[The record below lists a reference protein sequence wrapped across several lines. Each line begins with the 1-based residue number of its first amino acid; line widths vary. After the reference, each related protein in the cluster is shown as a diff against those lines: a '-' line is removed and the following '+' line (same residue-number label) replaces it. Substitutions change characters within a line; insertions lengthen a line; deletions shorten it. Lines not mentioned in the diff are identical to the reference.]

1 MKKLLILFIFSL
13 TSIFFSIAD
22 EQHTPLTSQIVYP
35 SFANVVEPLIPKVV
49 NIYTEQSLD
58 KNLRGGPNPFGDLH
72 EFFFRNFDTPFPF
85 EDIYSNPRATSLG
98 SGFIIDKAGYI
109 VTNYHVVEN
118 GEKIKVKLY
127 DETEFEAKII
137 GTDKKTDLAL
147 LKIETTQELPFAVLG
162 NDKTARVGD
171 WVIAIGNPFGLSHT
185 VTAGIISSKAR
196 DIDLDQEGI
205 VNNYIQTDAPINRGS
220 SGGPLFT
227 LDGQVVG
234 VNTSIYST
242 SGANAG
248 VGFAIPSQTV
258 RKVIEQLKNFGKVSR
273 GFLNI
278 QIASLN
284 PEIAQDLGL
293 NKDQKGVLVNEVHY
307 GGDGER
313 AGLRPGDVIVGLQGK
328 KISSARELQVM
339 VAELEPNS
347 TINISIIRNSKP
359 IELTGTI
366 ASDTTSIADAKQAIV
381 KKPLTDAEIEINH
394 VIFTNLDPQEAAKN
408 DLSDKVSGVLVK
420 HVDKNSGWF
429 KYIKAGD
436 VVVNVN
442 YKDIADVKSL
452 QKAYLEGKDKK
463 NVVFVIKRR
472 NSSLFLSLPFVAM

>member
-1 MKKLLILFIFSL
+1 MKKLVTLFIFSL

-22 EQHTPLTSQIVYP
+22 EHQPLTSQIVYP
-35 SFANVVEPLIPKVV
+35 SFANVVEPLIPTVV

-58 KNLRGGPNPFGDLH
+58 KNLRSGPSPFGDLN

-147 LKIETTQELPFAVLG
+147 LKIEAKQELPFALLG
-162 NDKTARVGD
+162 NDKNARVGD

-196 DIDLDQEGI
+196 DIDLDQQGI
-205 VNNYIQTDAPINRGS
+205 VNNYIQTDAPINRGN

-248 VGFAIPSQTV
+248 VGFAIPAQTV

-278 QIASLN
+278 QIASIN
-284 PEIAQDLGL
+284 PEMAQDLGL

-313 AGLRPGDVIVGLQGK
+313 AGLHPGDVIVRLQGK

-366 ASDTTSIADAKQAIV
+366 ASDTTSIADSQQVIV
-381 KKPLTDAEIEINH
+381 KRPLTDADIEINH
-394 VIFTNLDPQEAAKN
+394 VIFTNFNPQEAAKH
-408 DLSDKVSGVLVK
+408 DLSNKIVGVLVK
-420 HVDKNSGWF
+420 HVDKKSAWF

-442 YKDIADVKSL
+442 YEDITDVKSL
-452 QKAYLEGKDKK
+452 QKAYLEGRDKK